1 MKCYDTYSLKKEWFH
16 IRWSKDYLINQYNPK
31 TSIRNIKLYQTLYE
45 NQPQGIKFIPR
56 KYDSIPIYPVYYSE
70 NEIEVT
76 ESMFPRSNFS
86 FMSRRT
92 NELWIK
98 GYQTNDNDLKK
109 ILRCNDVS
117 LIDQNIMLSQ
127 EQNCLNS

>member
-56 KYDSIPIYPVYYSE
+56 KYDSIPIYPVY
-70 NEIEVT
+70 
-76 ESMFPRSNFS
+76 
-86 FMSRRT
+86 
-92 NELWIK
+92 K
-98 GYQTNDNDLKK
+98 A
-109 ILRCNDVS
+109 
-117 LIDQNIMLSQ
+117 IMR
-127 EQNCLNS
+127 